1 MKIKFDRSGLGQS
14 RWYEYLVRFIFGGSI
29 TALAG
34 IVAKRFGPEIGGLFL
49 AFPAIL
55 PATATLLEKHEEKK
69 KGLVGQNGTRRG
81 RAVAGV
87 DAAGAAMGSIGLVA
101 FALVI
106 WKRLPQSGTG
116 LVLAVATLAWIVTA
130 LSLCELREIL
140 LRRARARLR
149 KMSNR
154 RRRTRA
160 HPTTAR
166 RKLDE

>member
-1 MKIKFDRSGLGQS
+1 MKIKFDTSGLGQS
-14 RWYEYLVRFIFGGSI
+14 RSYEYLVRFIFGGSL
-29 TALAG
+29 TALTG

-55 PATATLLEKHEEKK
+55 PATATLIETHEEKK
-69 KGLVGQNGTRRG
+69 KGLVGENGTRRG

-106 WKRLPQSGTG
+106 WKRLPQSDTG
-116 LVLAVATLAWIVTA
+116 LALTVATVAWIVTS
-130 LSLCELREIL
+130 LSLWELREIL
-140 LRRARARLR
+140 LRRARARFR

-154 RRRTRA
+154 RRRPPA

>member
-1 MKIKFDRSGLGQS
+1 MKIKFDTSGLGQS
-14 RWYEYLVRFIFGGSI
+14 RWYEYLVRFIFGGSV

-34 IVAKRFGPEIGGLFL
+34 IAAKHFGPEIGGLFL

-69 KGLVGQNGTRRG
+69 KGLVGEQGTRRG

-106 WKRLPQSGTG
+106 WKRLPLSDTG
-116 LVLAVATLAWIVTA
+116 LALTAASLAWIATSLA
-130 LSLCELREIL
+130 LWELREIL
-140 LRRARARLR
+140 LRRTRAGFR

-154 RRRTRA
+154 RRRTPA
-160 HPTTAR
+160 HPTPAR